1 MADTLF
7 INEDFFKKNI
17 SHRQSFDSA
26 QVISTIRLVQK
37 TNLISII
44 TLPVYDYFQTSLA
57 DISLLTDAETK
68 LFESIQLFLA
78 VKSAEELLYA
88 APTTDIDNKSG
99 AHLSYNNKSVLMEAR
114 MVRDINR
121 DTTLLALAQS
131 GSDEFDD
138 EEMDVQGGFYFG

>member
-7 INEDFFKKNI
+7 INEEFFKKNI
-17 SHRQSFDSA
+17 SHRQTFDSA

-44 TLPVYDYFQTSLA
+44 TLPVYDYFQASLS
-57 DISLLTDAETK
+57 DVSLLTEAEVK
-68 LFESIQLFLA
+68 LYESIQLYLA

-88 APTTDIDNKSG
+88 APNAEIDNKEG
-99 AHLSYNNKSVLMEAR
+99 ASLSSNNKCILMEAR
-114 MVRDINR
+114 IVRDINR
-121 DTTLLALAQS
+121 DATLLALAQS

>member
-7 INEDFFKKNI
+7 INEQFYKKNI
-17 SHRQSFDSA
+17 SHKQSFDSN

-44 TLPVYDYFQTSLA
+44 TLPVYNYFQSKMSDIESLTA
-57 DISLLTDAETK
+57 VETA
-68 LFESIQLFLA
+68 LFESIQLYLA
-78 VKSAEELLYA
+78 VKSAEELIYA
-88 APTTDIDNKSG
+88 SPTGKDEAKDGASLTYHNK
-99 AHLSYNNKSVLMEAR
+99 AVLLEAR
-114 MVRDINR
+114 IVRDINR
-121 DTTLLALAQS
+121 DDVLLELAQS